1 MKEEPSRTPRK
12 RCDAAPKRSS
22 ASEEAQVE
30 TAHGMRGSR
39 DRGHDTETSAV
50 PTGPHGTAAR
60 RYERHDGTRHDSSQT
75 EAVRASVAA
84 ASHDNMHTCMRRGTF
99 PAHRLPRRRFWLRVR
114 SKFQRTASSHGGV
127 TGKLFSRGRRDLSP
141 PQRSRRTRSEVMAAP
156 CGLPSPM
163 PGCLLFGLRRRQS
176 SASAAK
182 EHDETAGK
190 GAKRIERLPCMRTA
204 LLACR

>member
-1 MKEEPSRTPRK
+1 M
-12 RCDAAPKRSS
+12 
-22 ASEEAQVE
+22 

-50 PTGPHGTAAR
+50 PTGPHGTAAQ

-84 ASHDNMHTCMRRGTF
+84 APHDNMHTCMRRGTF

-141 PQRSRRTRSEVMAAP
+141 PQRSRRTRSEVWQRLAACP
-156 CGLPSPM
+156 RRCPVAF
-163 PGCLLFGLRRRQS
+163 CLACAGDRAVQVLRRNTTRRRARAP
-176 SASAAK
+176 SALNGC
-182 EHDETAGK
+182 H
-190 GAKRIERLPCMRTA
+190 
-204 LLACR
+204 ACAQHYWRADKSG